1 MPLVVVSGGVTPARL
16 FRGVRNALGLSVNE
30 MQDALC
36 LPDRGTVLRIERG
49 QLSVHGPTWVA
60 LGYML
65 REQAA
70 ASGGASPARDVAEEA
85 RDEAL
90 LALERDVS
98 RYVAALRNAARA
110 GRDATEERR
119 RLRP

>member
-16 FRGVRNALGLSVNE
+16 FRGVRNALGLSVND

-65 REQAA
+65 RERATLL
-70 ASGGASPARDVAEEA
+70 GASPARNVAEEA
-85 RDEAL
+85 RGEAL

-98 RYVAALRNAARA
+98 RYMAALRNVARA

-119 RLRP
+119 RLR